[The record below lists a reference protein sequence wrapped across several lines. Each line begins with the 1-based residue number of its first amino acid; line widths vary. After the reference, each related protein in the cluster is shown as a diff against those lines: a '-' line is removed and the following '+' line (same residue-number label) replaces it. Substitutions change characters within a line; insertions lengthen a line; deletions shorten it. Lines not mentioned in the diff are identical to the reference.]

1 MSGSLRRMV
10 SGAVGPSGVTAALGG
25 QDRLLP
31 IGRLEAFSDA
41 VFAISITLL
50 VLELRVPT
58 GRALGSGLEHEWPR
72 YLAYFVSFTFTGGV
86 WIAHSNLTR
95 FIRVADTQ
103 LLRLNLLLLL
113 FVSILP
119 FTTGIAATHLFV
131 SFLTGRQLRLATSP
145 EHLAVII
152 FGLNLTLASLMIYL
166 MLRHASRRPALAADD
181 MAEEEL
187 QAFARERRAA
197 VVLQAIATAVGFL
210 VPRVAVFFYLAL
222 AMFFAID
229 PLRRARLRTPRQGPS
244 GPTPPTGDATHPP
257 SRGLPAA
264 VDAPQWLLS
273 RQPLGGP
280 AGTGLTQ
287 TFLIRAARRTGRR
300 ELFCAPSGGN
310 ACSIMCSREDK
321 RFGDRW
327 R

>member
-1 MSGSLRRMV
+1 MSGSLRKMM
-10 SGAVGPSGVTAALGG
+10 SGAVGPSSVTAALGG

-50 VLELRVPT
+50 VLELHVPA

-103 LLRLNLLLLL
+103 LLRQNLLLLL
-113 FVSILP
+113 FVSVLP
-119 FTTGIAATHLFV
+119 FTTGIAATHLLV
-131 SFLTGRQLRLATSP
+131 SFLTGSQLRLATSS

-152 FGLNLTLASLMIYL
+152 FGLNLTLASLMVYL
-166 MLRHASRRPALAADD
+166 MIRRASRTPGLAADD
-181 MAEEEL
+181 TAEEEL

-197 VVLQAIATAVGFL
+197 AVLQASATAVGFL
-210 VPRVAVFFYLAL
+210 VPRIAVFFYLAL

-229 PLRRARLRTPRQGPS
+229 PLRRARVRTPRQGPS
-244 GPTPPTGDATHPP
+244 GPVPPAGDAAHPP
-257 SRGLPAA
+257 GRGLPAVRPVVA
-264 VDAPQWLLS
+264 CLAFV
-273 RQPLGGP
+273 
-280 AGTGLTQ
+280 
-287 TFLIRAARRTGRR
+287 RA
-300 ELFCAPSGGN
+300 
-310 ACSIMCSREDK
+310 
-321 RFGDRW
+321 RW
-327 R
+327 VRIVR